1 MSFNPLANTATSR
14 CCQLLLALLLLSLTY
29 SSQGKPDFTR
39 GGHIAIIIPAV
50 LTPTTGIKVRS
61 RGQAVKLEMIK

>member
-39 GGHIAIIIPAV
+39 GGHIAIIIIPAI
-50 LTPTTGIKVRS
+50 LTHRDWDQSEIKTS
-61 RGQAVKLEMIK
+61 SC